1 MKQIRSLALATVL
14 VGMLSVIPSAV
25 AAENYIVDTAH
36 TYILFRVKH
45 LNVGHSYGRLNGA
58 TGEFVLDDASPAN
71 SRIEMQVM
79 AKGVDT
85 YDAKRDKHLESPDFF
100 DVEQHPL
107 ITFKSTSVKQLETD
121 LYEITGDL
129 TLLGKTRPI
138 TVQAR
143 QTGSGKDPWGNYR
156 RGFETK
162 FTIKRSEFGMD
173 FLLDAVSDEVELTVS
188 LEGIR
193 Q

>member
-1 MKQIRSLALATVL
+1 MKQIRSVALAAVL
-14 VGMLSVIPSAV
+14 VGMLSAIPSAV
-25 AAENYIVDTAH
+25 AAENYVVDSAH
-36 TYILFRVKH
+36 TYILFRVTH

-58 TGEFVLDDASPAN
+58 TGAFLLDDTSPAN

-79 AKGVDT
+79 AKDVDT
-85 YDAKRDKHLESPDFF
+85 YDAKRDKHLQSPDFF

-138 TVQAR
+138 KIRAR

-188 LEGIR
+188 VEGIR